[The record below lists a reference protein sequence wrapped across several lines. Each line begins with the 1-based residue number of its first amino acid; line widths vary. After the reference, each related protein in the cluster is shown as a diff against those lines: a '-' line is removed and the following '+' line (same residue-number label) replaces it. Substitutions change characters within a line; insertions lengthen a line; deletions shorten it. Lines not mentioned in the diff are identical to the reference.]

1 MARYTGPRE
10 KVARRFGV
18 ALFGPSKALETRNF
32 PPGQHGARNTRR
44 KLSAYG
50 TALAEKQKLR
60 HQYGL
65 LEKQFRKTFEE
76 AQRRQGVTGENLLQ
90 MLEMRLDNVAYRLGF
105 ANTRFAS
112 RQLVAHGHLTVNGKK
127 VDIASYEC
135 KQGDVIAV
143 KNSPRSQQLV
153 GRFLEMTQGTP
164 IPDWVT
170 VDRDAMKGTLN
181 RLPIRE
187 DINPIVNE
195 QLVVELY
202 SR

>member
-10 KVARRFGV
+10 KISRRFGV
-18 ALFGPSKALETRNF
+18 ALFGPSKSLETRNF

-44 KLSAYG
+44 KTSEYG

-60 HQYGL
+60 YQYGL
-65 LEKQFRKTFEE
+65 LERQFRRFFEE
-76 AQRRQGVTGENLLQ
+76 AQRRKGVTGENLLQ
-90 MLEMRLDNVAYRLGF
+90 MLELRLDNVCYRMGF

-112 RQLVAHGHLTVNGKK
+112 RQLVAHRHITVNGK
-127 VDIASYEC
+127 VVNVASYQC
-135 KQGDVIAV
+135 QPGDVVAV
-143 KNSPRSQQLV
+143 KNSPKSQQLV

-164 IPDWVT
+164 ASDWMT
-170 VDRDAMKGTLN
+170 VDRDKMTGTVN
-181 RLPIRE
+181 RAPVRE
-187 DINPIVNE
+187 EIQPLANE

>member
-10 KVARRFGV
+10 KIARRFGV

-44 KLSAYG
+44 KTSEYG
-50 TALAEKQKLR
+50 TALIEKQKLR
-60 HQYGL
+60 YQYGL
-65 LEKQFRKTFEE
+65 MEKQFRRFFAE
-76 AQRRQGVTGENLLQ
+76 AQRRKGVTGENLLQ
-90 MLEMRLDNVAYRLGF
+90 MLELRLDNVAFRMGF

-112 RQLVAHGHLTVNGKK
+112 RQLVAHRHLTVNGK
-127 VDIASYEC
+127 VVNIASFQC
-135 KQGDVIAV
+135 KAGDVVAV
-143 KNSPRSQQLV
+143 KATNRSTQLV

-164 IPDWVT
+164 ASDWMT
-170 VDRDAMKGTLN
+170 VDRDKMSGVVN
-181 RLPIRE
+181 RAPVRE
-187 DINPIVNE
+187 EINPIANE